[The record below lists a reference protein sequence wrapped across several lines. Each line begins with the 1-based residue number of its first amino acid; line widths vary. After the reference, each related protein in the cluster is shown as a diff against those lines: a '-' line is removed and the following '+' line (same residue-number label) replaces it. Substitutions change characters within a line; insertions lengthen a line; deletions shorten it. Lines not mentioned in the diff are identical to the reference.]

1 MFCVRRKIQCEMQN
15 DLEAKVNTFKSKILT
30 EYFHLHIQFHESC
43 LEQFLRVYG
52 IKMSFGQF
60 QVLF

>member
-30 EYFHLHIQFHESC
+30 EYFH
-43 LEQFLRVYG
+43 
-52 IKMSFGQF
+52 
-60 QVLF
+60 